1 MQSYA
6 YRQLESSISV
16 LLYEWVQTSRMSR
29 RKGSGTFLGVL
40 VSNNLKV
47 GPQCNQ
53 AFQKA
58 NLMLGLL
65 KRMID
70 NKTLHIMLSLYKSLV
85 RPHVEY
91 CVSAW
96 SPHYIKDKDTSER
109 IQHRFTRL
117 IPGMQ
122 KLSYM
127 ERLAKLR
134 LVIGQDRRSSAKKQ
148 NITSA
153 RSAI

>member
-1 MQSYA
+1 MNGCKLAECQ
-6 YRQLESSISV
+6 E
-16 LLYEWVQTSRMSR
+16 E
-29 RKGSGTFLGVL
+29 KDLGVL

-58 NLMLGLL
+58 NRMLGLL

-70 NKTLHIMLSLYKSLV
+70 NKTSHIMLSLYKSLV

-96 SPHYIKDKDTSER
+96 SPHYIKDKDTLER
-109 IQHRFTRL
+109 I
-117 IPGMQ
+117 
-122 KLSYM
+122 
-127 ERLAKLR
+127 
-134 LVIGQDRRSSAKKQ
+134 
-148 NITSA
+148 
-153 RSAI
+153 

>member
-1 MQSYA
+1 MNGHK
-6 YRQLESSISV
+6 LE
-16 LLYEWVQTSRMSR
+16 ECQEE
-29 RKGSGTFLGVL
+29 KDLGVL
-40 VSNNLKV
+40 VCNSLKV

-58 NLMLGLL
+58 NRMLGLL

-70 NKTLHIMLSLYKSLV
+70 NETPQIMISLYKSLV

-96 SPHYIKDKDTSER
+96 SPHYIKDKDIGTF
-109 IQHRFTRL
+109 QHRFTRL

-122 KLSYM
+122 KLTYM
-127 ERLAKLR
+127 EHLR
-134 LVIGQDRRSSAKKQ
+134 R
-148 NITSA
+148 
-153 RSAI
+153 

>member
-1 MQSYA
+1 MTFNIEKCKVMHISNRNLSSASY
-6 YRQLESSISV
+6 YMNGYKLVECQE
-16 LLYEWVQTSRMSR
+16 E
-29 RKGSGTFLGVL
+29 KDLGVL

-58 NLMLGLL
+58 NRMLGLL

-70 NKTLHIMLSLYKSLV
+70 NKTPHIMVSLYKSLV

-96 SPHYIKDKDTSER
+96 SPHYIKDKDTLEC
-109 IQHRFTRL
+109 IQHKFTRL

-122 KLSYM
+122 KLSYTPSQI
-127 ERLAKLR
+127 KS
-134 LVIGQDRRSSAKKQ
+134 VVS
-148 NITSA
+148 
-153 RSAI
+153 